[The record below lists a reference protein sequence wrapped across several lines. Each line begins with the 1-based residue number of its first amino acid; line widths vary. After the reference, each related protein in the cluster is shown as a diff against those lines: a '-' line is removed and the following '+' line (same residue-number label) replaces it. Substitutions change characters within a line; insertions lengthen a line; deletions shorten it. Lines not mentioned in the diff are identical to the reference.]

1 MSTDTQQV
9 VSKAWNFA
17 HVLRDDGLSY
27 MAYVEQITFLLFLK
41 MADEQTKKPYNR
53 PPIVPAGYD
62 WASLL
67 AKEGDALEAQYRHI
81 LEKLGTE
88 PGMMGAVFKK
98 AKPEIQNPVTLRRL
112 IVDLIEPEKWMSMQA
127 DVKGD
132 IYEGLLAKSA
142 AESPKGAGQYFTP
155 RELIKAIVDCTRPTA
170 ADTVSDP
177 ACGTGGFLLAAYD
190 YVVRHQ
196 AKDLDLDEKKHLKR
210 GFVKGAEL
218 VPNTARL
225 CIMNLMLHGI
235 DADPC
240 PIVSGKDSLASPPGD
255 GDRVSLVLTNPPFGK
270 KSTIA
275 IVNEEGDL
283 EKEDEAYERPDF
295 WTSTKNKQLNFLQ
308 HVKSLLKIH
317 GRCAIVVPDNVLFE
331 GGAGEVVRRKLLE
344 QCDVHTL
351 LRLPTG
357 IFYAQGVKANVL
369 FFDARP
375 AREKPWTETLRVY
388 DYRTNIHHTLKTKP
402 LKRSDLDDFVSCYHP
417 ENRHERKPTWTEKDP
432 EGRWRSFSYDE
443 LSKRDK
449 LNLDIFWIKD
459 KSLEDAENLPEPD
472 ELAQEI
478 AADLQ
483 AALEQFALI
492 AAELKG

>member
-41 MADEQTKKPYNR
+41 MADEQTKPPYNR
-53 PPIVPAGYD
+53 RPIVPAGFD

-67 AKEGDALEAQYRHI
+67 VGEGDDLETQYRRI
-81 LEKLGTE
+81 LEKLATQ
-88 PGMMGAVFKK
+88 PGMLGEVFKK
-98 AKPEIQNPVTLRRL
+98 AKQEIQNPVTLRRL

-155 RELIKAIVDCTRPTA
+155 RELIKAIVDCARPTA
-170 ADTVSDP
+170 TDTVGDP

-190 YVVRHQ
+190 YVVRRQ
-196 AKDLDLDEKKHLKR
+196 GRDLDPDEKKHLKR
-210 GFVKGAEL
+210 GFVRGWEL

-255 GDRVSLVLTNPPFGK
+255 RDRASLVLTNPPFGK
-270 KSTIA
+270 KSTMA
-275 IVNEEGDL
+275 IVNEEGEL

-308 HVKSLLKIH
+308 HVKSLLAVN

-331 GGAGEVVRRKLLE
+331 GGAGETVRRKLLE

-369 FFDARP
+369 FFDAKP
-375 AREKPWTETLRVY
+375 GREAPWTEKLWVY

-402 LKRSDLDDFVSCYHP
+402 LKRSDLDEFVACYQP
-417 ENRHERKPTWTEKDP
+417 DNRHDRKPTWNETNPD
-432 EGRWRSFSYDE
+432 GRWRCFTYEE
-443 LSKRDK
+443 LAKRDK

-478 AADLQ
+478 AVDLQ
-483 AALEQFALI
+483 AAMELFATI
-492 AAELKG
+492 ANGLKE